1 MKKNEVIKNVAAK
14 LECSQA
20 KADEILTKIIEVYKD
35 GLAAGESME
44 LFGICNFI
52 PELKPERERR
62 NPKTGEKLIQTA
74 HFEIRTKIS
83 PKLKELIKNKLTK
96 LFYK

>member
-20 KADEILTKIIEVYKD
+20 KAEEILTNIIEVYKD
-35 GLAAGESME
+35 GLAAGESIE

-62 NPKTGEKLIQTA
+62 NPKTGEKFMQPA

-83 PKLKELIKNKLTK
+83 PKLKELINKK
-96 LFYK
+96 